1 MTSRKR
7 SKTISSRYISNEE
20 RGNNEIVD
28 NPRIRKTRQ
37 NSNEVAINNHVIY
50 SASNTYSLFNSIS
63 AAEIEDN
70 SDDDSETGDLEVE
83 TQEVRR
89 QSKIYFIGFHY

>member
-1 MTSRKR
+1 
-7 SKTISSRYISNEE
+7 
-20 RGNNEIVD
+20 
-28 NPRIRKTRQ
+28 
-37 NSNEVAINNHVIY
+37 
-50 SASNTYSLFNSIS
+50 LFNSIS